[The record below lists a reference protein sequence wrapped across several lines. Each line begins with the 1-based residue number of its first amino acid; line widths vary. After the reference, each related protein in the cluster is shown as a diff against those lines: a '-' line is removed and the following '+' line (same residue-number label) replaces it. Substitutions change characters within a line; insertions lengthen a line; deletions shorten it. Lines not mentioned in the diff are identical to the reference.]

1 MMKVG
6 IFNNNSYDGIHSSDT
21 ERTWIKNKKNAH
33 VSGRRRKC
41 PQNMNFP
48 FTLGKIGALIT
59 KGKIWSYIQ
68 TKYVHGN
75 RQGDGFRAFDIY
87 TSTRLLLFETY

>member
-1 MMKVG
+1 MMMKVG

-48 FTLGKIGALIT
+48 FNLGKIGAL
-59 KGKIWSYIQ
+59 
-68 TKYVHGN
+68 H
-75 RQGDGFRAFDIY
+75 QGENLELPIY
-87 TSTRLLLFETY
+87 RDQVCTW